1 MQAGDATMME
11 YDANQKLNYKRQTYA
26 PTTFGSKTITTTQTK
41 RSTYAKEFLS
51 TYFSLVDLGHHMW
64 RSTFQIELFSDNR
77 SVPIFTCKIQSSS
90 TVELIRLCITIEH
103 RNRQCRW
110 FNEYCS

>member
-51 TYFSLVDLGHHMW
+51 TYFWAQSTLGTICGEAHSKLNCSPTTDQYQFLRAKFNPPALW
-64 RSTFQIELFSDNR
+64 N
-77 SVPIFTCKIQSSS
+77 SSGY
-90 TVELIRLCITIEH
+90 VL
-103 RNRQCRW
+103 Q
-110 FNEYCS
+110 